1 MDVKLYTIPDI
12 DYSNNIKLLFVD
24 FEPITIC
31 DFAHIFNVSNNNVT
45 VYVYNTTDNNP
56 EWLLNAAGQATAI
69 LVNCDNRSNFEML
82 KGYLLSFKNA
92 SAFGKNDQ
100 VIFAKNT
107 YYDIAVWFT
116 DVAKT
121 EYLVDAAIKSS

>member
-24 FEPITIC
+24 FEPGVISN
-31 DFAHIFNVSNNNVT
+31 FAHIFAASDNDVT
-45 VYVYNTTDNNP
+45 IYIYSPTDNDP
-56 EWLLNAAGQATAI
+56 AWLLNAANQSTAI
-69 LVNCDNRSNFEML
+69 LVNCDYRSNFEIL
-82 KGYLLSFKNA
+82 KGYLLGFKNA

-116 DVAKT
+116 DVVKK
-121 EYLVDAAIKSS
+121 EGLVNAAT